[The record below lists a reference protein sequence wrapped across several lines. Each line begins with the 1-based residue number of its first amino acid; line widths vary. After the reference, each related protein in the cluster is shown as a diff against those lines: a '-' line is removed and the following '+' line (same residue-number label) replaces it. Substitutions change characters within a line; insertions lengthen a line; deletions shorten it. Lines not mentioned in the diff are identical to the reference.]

1 MILLGLTGG
10 IGMGKSTAAG
20 LFERRGVLVVDT
32 DELAREVVAP
42 GEPALAEVRRL
53 FGAEVIGPEGAL
65 RRDVVA
71 RIVFNAPEKRREL
84 EAVLHPRIRDRWRA
98 RVEQWRREG
107 RPWAMVVIPLLFETG
122 AAAEFD
128 AVICVACTP
137 ASQAQRLGERG
148 WTPAECAQRIAAQW
162 PVQQKM
168 DRSRFVIWTE
178 PDLDVHAAQVERIL
192 ARLAP

>member
-10 IGMGKSTAAG
+10 IGMGKSTSAE
-20 LFERRGVLVVDT
+20 LFQRRGVLVVDT

-42 GEPALAEVRRL
+42 GEPALEEVSRL

-65 RRDVVA
+65 RREVVA
-71 RIVFNAPEKRREL
+71 RIVFSAPEKRREL

-107 RPWAMVVIPLLFETG
+107 RPWAMVVIPLLFETD

-137 ASQAQRLGERG
+137 ASQAQRLGARG

-192 ARLAP
+192 ARLEP

>member
-10 IGMGKSTAAG
+10 IGMGKSTSAG

-53 FGAEVIGPEGAL
+53 FGAQVIGPEGAL

-84 EAVLHPRIRDRWRA
+84 EAVLHPRIRDRWRG

-107 RPWAMVVIPLLFETG
+107 RPWAMVVIPLLFETD

-137 ASQAQRLGERG
+137 TSQAQRLGERG

-178 PDLDVHAAQVERIL
+178 PGLDVHAAQVERIL
-192 ARLAP
+192 ARLQS